1 MPDPSSGARLF
12 ARYAYAP
19 NHLGYC
25 GPADSAALFELA
37 ATGQTEADVAAIA
50 SRFTGAWPYLCVLAE
65 LTGIDDPLDAR
76 LVRAYW
82 TGSSLLD
89 GVDQARFGRMLLD
102 RIGKAGARQYWAHL
116 TTALLPEASATHGFH
131 VFGVYPWSR
140 LLLPA
145 GGTPRPLE
153 TSPAPSAPGSPAGT
167 SGPALDV
174 LDNCRIRWGRVM
186 AARDDRAVVR
196 SRRLTWD
203 GRVLRLGEDV
213 DEEIQLTQD
222 GAGFV
227 PNAKVGDWLAVH
239 WNWACDRLSADEL
252 WQLRAL
258 TEWQLDVTNVR
269 LAREAAKAAGGTEA
283 PGIGSG
289 VHQH

>member
-1 MPDPSSGARLF
+1 VPDLPSGARLF

-37 ATGQTEADVAAIA
+37 ATGHTNADVAAIA
-50 SRFTGAWPYLCVLAE
+50 SRFTGAWPYLRVLAE

-102 RIGKAGARQYWAHL
+102 RIGKAGARHYWAHL
-116 TTALLPEASATHGFH
+116 TPALLSEASATHGFH

-140 LLLPA
+140 LLTA
-145 GGTPRPLE
+145 GAPRP
-153 TSPAPSAPGSPAGT
+153 
-167 SGPALDV
+167 ALNV

-186 AARDDRAVVR
+186 VAGDGSALVR
-196 SRRLTWD
+196 TRRLIWD
-203 GRVLRLGEDV
+203 GQVLRLGEDIE
-213 DEEIQLTQD
+213 EEIELTQE

-227 PNAKVGDWLAVH
+227 PNVRVGDWLAVH
-239 WNWACDRLSADEL
+239 WNWACDRLNAEEL

-258 TEWQLDVTNVR
+258 TDWQLDVTNTR
-269 LAREAAKAAGGTEA
+269 LMRTAAKAADPQT
-283 PGIGSG
+283 PGVESG
-289 VHQH
+289 AHHP